1 MKKYYPSM
9 RLTGQAIIQPSTNQ
23 KEINKKIKLGSI
35 PQLIL
40 HKINKINKNIWLSS
54 SLKMIKKSKRNKK
67 MSSKPSIKKSKNFI
81 LFISN
86 LTSGINNPSVKA
98 SLVMRDFSNVRS
110 IELSKSM
117 KLINLVFN
125 NRNWEKLM
133 QKNRSALKILV
144 FSYSQKAE
152 IKLWVHLKLFLHNLN
167 QKVRFQVHPWN
178 KCQFLWDKNLD
189 PNRLQCIKNIWEAH
203 FMTGK
208 RPLYK
213 IFKLRWNE

>member
-125 NRNWEKLM
+125 NRN
-133 QKNRSALKILV
+133 
-144 FSYSQKAE
+144 
-152 IKLWVHLKLFLHNLN
+152 
-167 QKVRFQVHPWN
+167 
-178 KCQFLWDKNLD
+178 
-189 PNRLQCIKNIWEAH
+189 
-203 FMTGK
+203 
-208 RPLYK
+208 
-213 IFKLRWNE
+213 

>member
-1 MKKYYPSM
+1 M

-125 NRNWEKLM
+125 NRN
-133 QKNRSALKILV
+133 
-144 FSYSQKAE
+144 
-152 IKLWVHLKLFLHNLN
+152 
-167 QKVRFQVHPWN
+167 
-178 KCQFLWDKNLD
+178 
-189 PNRLQCIKNIWEAH
+189 
-203 FMTGK
+203 
-208 RPLYK
+208 
-213 IFKLRWNE
+213 